1 MSVGRLW
8 QGQLSSV
15 LQCVAVCCSVL
26 QCVALC
32 CSVLQWIQR
41 HNWRKM
47 TSVCWSVLQC
57 VAVCCSVLLCV
68 AVNSTAQLTED
79 NIEKQGDVLCRH
91 FSARQFRNVASH
103 LVKLCV
109 CGGRQGYLYVLRIVI
124 CYLFYIHCD
133 ILFVF
138 VCVCVCVKERVCVF
152 LCVCVCACVWERE
165 RGREREEG
173 SKTWKNWTCHVCLA
187 SRISITVI
195 TRCPPAKLR
204 DCRSGNDSH
213 LCVCMFRAY
222 GPL

>member
-1 MSVGRLW
+1 
-8 QGQLSSV
+8 
-15 LQCVAVCCSVL
+15 
-26 QCVALC
+26 
-32 CSVLQWIQR
+32 
-41 HNWRKM
+41 
-47 TSVCWSVLQC
+47 
-57 VAVCCSVLLCV
+57 VLLCV

-152 LCVCVCACVWERE
+152 LCVCVCACV
-165 RGREREEG
+165 
-173 SKTWKNWTCHVCLA
+173 
-187 SRISITVI
+187 
-195 TRCPPAKLR
+195 
-204 DCRSGNDSH
+204 
-213 LCVCMFRAY
+213 
-222 GPL
+222 